1 MTARGAGVLGGFT
14 TPGLACDRQLRMPP
28 PTTQQKALEI
38 NLDPTQYG
46 TFAEIGAGQEVARWF
61 FRVGGAAGTIADGVS
76 AYDKQVSDARYG
88 SCKRYVSRERLRAM
102 LDHEY
107 GRLGEKLSARRG
119 DETRFFAFADTV
131 ATAGHS
137 RPGQG
142 DAWLGMRFQRQPAQ
156 SRRISCCTRGCSTAN
171 PPASRVRSGFSA
183 SRPCRSGEGI
193 LNVRDRGVSFRRKGR
208 LSPICLPRLPPHR
221 LLHPARS
228 ERVAPAGLDTH
239 AVQHRHGLLPGAARC
254 DEFAH

>member
-1 MTARGAGVLGGFT
+1 
-14 TPGLACDRQLRMPP
+14 
-28 PTTQQKALEI
+28 
-38 NLDPTQYG
+38 
-46 TFAEIGAGQEVARWF
+46 
-61 FRVGGAAGTIADGVS
+61 
-76 AYDKQVSDARYG
+76 VSDARYG

-142 DAWLGMRFQRQPAQ
+142 DAWLGMRFQPQPGAEPSEILLHARLLDREPTRQQGALGIFGVPSLQ
-156 SRRISCCTRGCSTAN
+156 KERRDCER
-171 PPASRVRSGFSA
+171 PRSG
-183 SRPCRSGEGI
+183 RS
-193 LNVRDRGVSFRRKGR
+193 VSFRRKGR
-208 LSPICLPRLPPHR
+208 LSPICLPRQPPHR

>member
-1 MTARGAGVLGGFT
+1 
-14 TPGLACDRQLRMPP
+14 
-28 PTTQQKALEI
+28 
-38 NLDPTQYG
+38 
-46 TFAEIGAGQEVARWF
+46 
-61 FRVGGAAGTIADGVS
+61 
-76 AYDKQVSDARYG
+76 VSDARYG

-142 DAWLGMRFQRQPAQ
+142 DAWLGMRFQPPAGRRAVGDPAARAAARPRTHPPAGCARD
-156 SRRISCCTRGCSTAN
+156 SRR
-171 PPASRVRSGFSA
+171 PVPAEGAKDCERPRSG
-183 SRPCRSGEGI
+183 RS
-193 LNVRDRGVSFRRKGR
+193 VSVRRKGR